1 MSESLFFGK
10 RIYILFIFALFVH
23 ILGLMLPIMDV
34 DATQYASMSREMLE
48 TGDFLQVKERHQNY
62 LDKPPFLF
70 WVSSLSFY
78 LLGVSDFAYKLPSFL
93 FTLLGIWGLYQ
104 FAKRLF
110 DETIGLLS
118 ALILL
123 SCQAFFLFNHD
134 IRTDTILSSCIIL
147 ATWQIYIFVE
157 DNKLKNLFWGYTF
170 LAIALMTKGPVAAI
184 IVFLALVPDWL
195 RRRKFA
201 VLLNWKLYVGLF
213 YVLLLL
219 SPMIWGL
226 YLQYGMMGVKFFFWT
241 QSFGRITGENVW
253 KDDSGYFYFAHIFI
267 WAFLPFSL
275 LTYWATFDK
284 IKKILQAKVFDYQET
299 IIPLTGFLL
308 PCLALSLSHYKLP
321 HYIFPTFAFATML
334 FTQFVVK
341 TLLSNKK
348 LYLWASIIQN
358 IVILV
363 LLILLVLILGF
374 VFERPNFL
382 TIFGV
387 FLGLLGFVWW
397 WKSVRHEKLLAIVTP
412 SVWLLIL
419 GNFVMN
425 FYFYPHLFDYQAGTK
440 LGEKIEHL
448 AQTQQLDK
456 KTVYCLGI
464 NASSFDYYGRSVFP
478 IIHNID
484 SFQYLQPHPQYIVAH
499 ESACAILQQKNIA
512 VDTIF
517 KHDGFSISRMSLPIL
532 NSATREGY
540 LESTYILKLK

>member
-1 MSESLFFGK
+1 MAESLFFSK
-10 RIYILFIFALFVH
+10 RIYILFIFAFVVH
-23 ILGLMLPIMDV
+23 ILGLLLPIMDV

-48 TGDFLQVKERHQNY
+48 TGEFLQVKERHQNY

-78 LLGVSDFAYKLPSFL
+78 LFGISDFAYKLPSFL
-93 FTLLGIWGLYQ
+93 FTLLGVWGLYR

-110 DETIGLLS
+110 DEEIGVLS
-118 ALILL
+118 ALILF

-147 ATWQIYIFVE
+147 ATWQIYVFAE
-157 DNKLKNLFWGYTF
+157 DNTVKNLFWGYTF
-170 LAIALMTKGPVAAI
+170 LAIALMTKGPIAAVI
-184 IVFLALVPDWL
+184 IFCALVPDWL

-201 VLLNWKLYVGLF
+201 IFLNWKLYLGLV

-219 SPMIWGL
+219 SPMLWGL
-226 YLQYGMMGVKFFFWT
+226 YLQYGMTGVKFFFWT

-275 LTYWATFDK
+275 LTYWATFHK
-284 IKKILQAKVFDYQET
+284 IKKVLQAKIVDYQET

-334 FTQFVVK
+334 LTRFVVK
-341 TLLSNKK
+341 ILLNNEK
-348 LYLWASIIQN
+348 LYRLAKVIQN
-358 IVILV
+358 IVIIV
-363 LLILLVLILGF
+363 LFVLMGLIIGF
-374 VFERPNFL
+374 IFERPNFL
-382 TIFGV
+382 IIFGV
-387 FLGLLGFVWW
+387 FLGVLVFFWW
-397 WKSVRHEKLLAIVTP
+397 WKSVRHEKLLAILTP

-425 FYFYPHLFDYQAGTK
+425 IYFYPHLFDYQAGTK
-440 LGEKIEHL
+440 LGQKIETL
-448 AQTQQLDK
+448 AATQQLDK

-464 NASSFDYYGRSVFP
+464 NSSSLDYYGRAVFP

-484 SFQYLQPHPQYIVAH
+484 SLQYLQPRPQYIVAH
-499 ESACAILQQKNIA
+499 ESACATLQQKNIA
-512 VDTIF
+512 VDTLF

-532 NSATREGY
+532 NPTTRDGY
-540 LESTYILKLK
+540 LESFYILKLK